1 MLPLLLQLA
10 PPVFE
15 PAPTPDQQEVI
26 AAELDALRRLTV
38 PVVVND
44 RATARFLIDTG
55 AERTVVS
62 DLIAAGLPGP
72 REAATIIHMAGVSPV
87 EVVTLDTLA
96 LGSSEYRRIEA
107 PILRRRQM
115 GVDGVLGTD
124 ALQEQRILFDF
135 DAGQVTVI
143 SPGER
148 APSVDGIVIQAR
160 RRSGRLI
167 LTTATIDGVAVDV
180 VIDTGAQRTVGN
192 PALADRLARRRG
204 GEVGLLTSIT
214 GDTIAARTVAV
225 RRLAIGPLAFDGFA
239 IAVVDSP
246 AFASL
251 DLIDRPAILLGM
263 DAIGQFGRVLVNF
276 PDRSVRFVLTR
287 RPSARRPPTRTR
299 KAPPLMRR
307 GFRR

>member
-1 MLPLLLQLA
+1 MLLPFLLQA
-10 PPVFE
+10 APVFE

-38 PVVVND
+38 PVAVNGG
-44 RATARFLIDTG
+44 APSRFLIDTG

-62 DLIAAGLPGP
+62 ELIAAGVPGP
-72 REAATIIHMAGVSPV
+72 RRPATLIHMAGVSPV

-135 DAGQVTVI
+135 AAGEVTVI
-143 SPGER
+143 SQGDR
-148 APSVDGIVIQAR
+148 APSVRGIVIRAR

-180 VIDTGAQRTVGN
+180 VVDTGAQRTVGN
-192 PALADRLARRRG
+192 AALAVRLARRRG

-214 GDTIAARTVAV
+214 GETIATRRLAV
-225 RRLAIGPLAFDGFA
+225 RRLTIGRLAFDDFA
-239 IAVVDSP
+239 IAIIDSP
-246 AFASL
+246 VFARL
-251 DLIDRPAILLGM
+251 DLSNRPAILLGM
-263 DAIGQFGRVLVNF
+263 DAIGRFERVLVDF
-276 PDRSVRFVLTR
+276 PNRSVRFALADA
-287 RPSARRPPTRTR
+287 RPRLSPPSGPNA
-299 KAPPLMRR
+299 KKPHP
-307 GFRR
+307 